1 MWTEVRGRGAGRAV
15 ELLWKVYSHEQ
26 KVTPSPRVLAEANW
40 LQSAWRLSGHT
51 EQVSMHISS
60 SLFLFREPCF
70 CDVFHHQGADE
81 TQADALAERTTIVLG
96 SLVE

>member
-1 MWTEVRGRGAGRAV
+1 VRIGF
-15 ELLWKVYSHEQ
+15 
-26 KVTPSPRVLAEANW
+26 VLANLTTFFDEA
-40 LQSAWRLSGHT
+40 R